1 MKEKFDDSQGSGS
14 GIKSVLLIGQS
25 NMAGR
30 GDFGE
35 VPEISHSRCLMMRNG
50 RWIKMSE
57 PINPDRA
64 IFNANFHSGIGLSA
78 SFAEA
83 MAEANPGIKVGLIP
97 CADGGTSLDDWAPG
111 GLLYDN
117 AVFQVRQA
125 KRTSEVAA
133 ILWHQGE
140 TDSVTEEGANAYR
153 RRIADF
159 FDHLRGDAGLEGV
172 PLVVGELGRFL
183 DGYKDGHCRF
193 WRIVNQA
200 LHDYA
205 DSDPLVAIAS
215 SEGLGSR
222 PDSLHFNSAAQRE
235 FGQRYFA
242 ALKTIGGM
250 TQTAIEHP

>member
-1 MKEKFDDSQGSGS
+1 MNGKTDKSRGEGAAS

-35 VPEISHSRCLMMRNG
+35 VPEIDHPRCLMMR
-50 RWIKMSE
+50 E
-57 PINPDRA
+57 PVNPDRP
-64 IFNANFHSGIGLSA
+64 IFNALFHSGVGLSA

-83 MAEANPGIKVGLIP
+83 MAEANPGIRVGLVP

-125 KRTSEVAA
+125 KRTSEVVA

-140 TDSVTEEGANAYR
+140 NDSHTEEDANSYR
-153 RRIADF
+153 ARVADF
-159 FDHLRGDAGLEGV
+159 FASLRKDAGLEGV

-183 DGYKDGHCRF
+183 DGNKYGSCRF
-193 WRIVNQA
+193 WRTVNKA

-205 DSDPLVAIAS
+205 ESDPLVAVAS
-215 SEGLGSR
+215 SEGLESK
-222 PDSLHFNSAAQRE
+222 PDGVHFSSAAQRE
-235 FGQRYFA
+235 FGRRYFA
-242 ALKTIGGM
+242 AYKTLK
-250 TQTAIEHP
+250 

>member
-1 MKEKFDDSQGSGS
+1 MDSSTTKS
-14 GIKSVLLIGQS
+14 NNATIKSVLLIGQS

-35 VPEISHSRCLMMRNG
+35 VPEIDHPRCLMMRNG

-57 PINPDRA
+57 PINPDRP
-64 IFNANFHSGIGLSA
+64 IFNALFHSGVGLSA

-83 MAEANPGIKVGLIP
+83 MAEANPEIKVGLIP

-117 AVFQVRQA
+117 AVFQVKQA
-125 KRTSEVAA
+125 KRTSEVVA

-140 TDSVTEEGANAYR
+140 HDSHTEADASTYR
-153 RRIADF
+153 ERVADF
-159 FDHLRGDAGLEGV
+159 FASLRKDAGLEGV

-183 DGYKDGHCRF
+183 DGYNNGSLRF

-205 DSDPLVAIAS
+205 ESDPLVAVAS
-215 SEGLGSR
+215 SEGLGSK
-222 PDSLHFNSAAQRE
+222 PDGVHFNSAAQRE
-235 FGQRYFA
+235 FGRRYFA
-242 ALKTIGGM
+242 AYKTIGSATGFGKVLK
-250 TQTAIEHP
+250 